1 VDHGHV
7 TNEINQGDGQD
18 GEAPAHGS
26 GSHVTGPLEV
36 PVPREELAI
45 GQANADGH
53 PSRLLQSSPP
63 EWNLRELPEPLP
75 RLRGGVIVSCQAG
88 PGDPLHGAS
97 MMVAMAR
104 AAVAGGAVAIRANG
118 PEDIAAIRAAV
129 GVPIIGIWK
138 VDIAGYDVRITPTAQ
153 HARLVATAGASI
165 IALDATDRV
174 RPDGRTVASLIQE
187 TRSETGLP
195 VMADV
200 SSVAEAL
207 AAQDAGAD
215 LVATTLSG
223 YTGEVPATGSPNL
236 ELVARLARLLHVPVI
251 AEGRIA
257 TPDEAARA
265 IELGAYAVVVGH
277 AVTRPQWITE
287 QFVSAVRGR

>member
-1 VDHGHV
+1 MRPCQHDILEAREEGAVDHPHV
-7 TNEINQGDGQD
+7 TDELVGRDGPD
-18 GEAPAHGS
+18 ERAPEEGLVAREWDL
-26 GSHVTGPLEV
+26 LE
-36 PVPREELAI
+36 
-45 GQANADGH
+45 
-53 PSRLLQSSPP
+53 
-63 EWNLRELPEPLP
+63 LRDPLP
-75 RLRGGVIVSCQAG
+75 KLRGGVIVSCQAA
-88 PGDPLHGAS
+88 PGDPLHGAA

-104 AAVAGGAVAIRANG
+104 AAVAGGAVAIRADG
-118 PEDIAAIRAAV
+118 PEDIAAIRDAV
-129 GVPIIGIWK
+129 DVPIIGIWK

-165 IALDATDRV
+165 IAVDATDRA
-174 RPDGRTVASLIQE
+174 RPDGQTVASLISE

-200 SSVAEAL
+200 SSIAEAL
-207 AAQDAGAD
+207 VAQDAGAD

-223 YTGEVPATGSPNL
+223 YTGDVPTTGSPNL
-236 ELVARLARLLHVPVI
+236 ELVAHLARLLQVPVI
-251 AEGRIA
+251 AEGRIS

-265 IELGAYAVVVGH
+265 LGLGAYAVVIGH